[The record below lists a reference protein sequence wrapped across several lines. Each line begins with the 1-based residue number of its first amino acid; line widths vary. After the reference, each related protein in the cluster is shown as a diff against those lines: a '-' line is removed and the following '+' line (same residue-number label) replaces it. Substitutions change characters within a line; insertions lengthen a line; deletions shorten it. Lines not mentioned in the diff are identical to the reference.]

1 MGKQYKV
8 LKESDKEFI
17 NNQKLFYIASCSVND
32 VNLSPKGY
40 KSIHVLSDDSL
51 VFLDY
56 PASGNRT
63 YTDYLNDG
71 KFTLLFNAYSGA
83 AKILRLF
90 CKASVVERK
99 SEEFCRYLEIFNEKE
114 SLVRNFFIFKIYGV
128 ESSCGDGIPYMEYK
142 GERNALKQW
151 IVKLDSNNKL
161 EAYKE
166 AHAIP
171 PNMQDI

>member
-8 LKESDKEFI
+8 LKDKDKEFI
-17 NNQKLFYIASCSVND
+17 KNQKLFYIASCSVND

-40 KSIHVLSDDSL
+40 KSIHILSNDSL

-56 PASGNRT
+56 PSSGNRT
-63 YTDYLNDG
+63 YSDYLNDG
-71 KFTLLFNAYSGA
+71 KFTLLFNAFSGK
-83 AKILRLF
+83 AKILRVF
-90 CKASVVERK
+90 CKASVVDRK
-99 SEEFCRYLEIFNEKE
+99 SEEFHRYLEIFNEKE